1 VAMREFIIVGHK
13 AVTSGEFPLNDM
25 PGSAGRIDILVRCV
39 NSAFFTSFNIRRDTR
54 IILVLLG
61 EPDPP
66 KVLRFEGSELKYL
79 NPDERSAGSLIKKA
93 LSIGVMDNQV
103 MSTPGIYVARAG
115 LKDVLSIINVANTIY
130 LHESGEDIRDV
141 NLNCKHVTLI
151 LGDHLGLMEE
161 EEALIHKARRVS
173 LGPITL
179 HADHCI
185 ILIHN
190 ELDRRCLK
198 S

>member
-1 VAMREFIIVGHK
+1 MREFIIVGHK

-25 PGSAGRIDILVRCV
+25 PGSAGRIDILARCV
-39 NSAFFTSFNIRRDTR
+39 NSAFFTSFNVRRDTR

-61 EPDPP
+61 GPDPP

-93 LSIGVMDNQV
+93 LSIGVRDNQL
-103 MSTPGIYVARAG
+103 MSTPGVYVARGG
-115 LKDVLSIINVANTIY
+115 LKDVLSTINVANAVY

-141 NLNCKHVTLI
+141 DLNCKHVISI
-151 LGDHLGLMEE
+151 LGDHLGLTEE
-161 EEALIHKARRVS
+161 EEALIHKARRAR

-179 HADHCI
+179 HADHCV

-190 ELDRRCLK
+190 ELDRRCSK

>member
-1 VAMREFIIVGHK
+1 MREFIIVGHK
-13 AVTSGEFPLNDM
+13 AITSGEFPLNDM
-25 PGSAGRIDILVRCV
+25 PGSAGRIDILARCV
-39 NSAFFTSFNIRRDTR
+39 TSAFFTSFNVRRDTR

-66 KVLRFEGSELKYL
+66 KVLRFEGPELLYL

-93 LSIGVMDNQV
+93 LSIGVRDNQL
-103 MSTPGIYVARAG
+103 MSTPGVYVARGG
-115 LKDVLSIINVANTIY
+115 LKDVLSTINVPNAIY

-141 NLNCKHVTLI
+141 DLNCKHVISI
-151 LGDHLGLMEE
+151 LGDHLGLTEE
-161 EEALIHKARRVS
+161 EEALIHNARRVS

>member
-1 VAMREFIIVGHK
+1 MREFIIVGHK

-25 PGSAGRIDILVRCV
+25 PGSAGRIDILARCI

-93 LSIGVMDNQV
+93 LSIDAKDDDQ
-103 MSTPGIYVARAG
+103 MSTQGIYVRRAS
-115 LKDVLSIINVANTIY
+115 LKDVLSAVDIEDAIY
-130 LHESGEDIRDV
+130 LHENGEDIRTV
-141 NLNCKHVTLI
+141 NLNHERMIFI
-151 LGDHLGLMEE
+151 LGDHLGLTKEE
-161 EEALIHKARRVS
+161 EHLIHKTKRAS
-173 LGPITL
+173 LGPETL
-179 HADHCI
+179 HTDHCI

-190 ELDRRCLK
+190 ELDRRCLR

>member
-13 AVTSGEFPLNDM
+13 AITSGEFPLNDM
-25 PGSAGRIDILVRCV
+25 PGSAGRIDILARCV
-39 NSAFFTSFNIRRDTR
+39 TSAFFTSFNVRRDTR

-66 KVLRFEGSELKYL
+66 KVLRFEGSELLYL

-93 LSIGVMDNQV
+93 LSIGVRDNQL
-103 MSTPGIYVARAG
+103 MSTPGVYVARGG
-115 LKDVLSIINVANTIY
+115 LKDVLSTINVPNAIY

-141 NLNCKHVTLI
+141 DLNCKQVISI
-151 LGDHLGLMEE
+151 LGDHLGLTEE
-161 EEALIHKARRVS
+161 EEALIHNVRRVS
-173 LGPITL
+173 LGTITL